1 MSTRALGDMVF
12 CHVRCVRWEIGG
24 NDKMGCIKS
33 YGAENE
39 EQGCRTQI
47 DDIQSIERLALSVY
61 SREETMSSSEHGE
74 RLAVE

>member
-1 MSTRALGDMVF
+1 V
-12 CHVRCVRWEIGG
+12 CCVRWESGG
-24 NDKMGCIKS
+24 KDKMGCTKS
-33 YGAENE
+33 YGAESE

-47 DDIQSIERLALSVY
+47 DDIKSIERLALSVC